1 MWDELGYS
9 DLAVWLSR
17 TLPEFYI
24 LSMGNWQFATLLFT
38 VIAGWF
44 ATGWISQ
51 LVSRLTRRIANPWG
65 HALRRFLQTP
75 LRLMLYVLLIRIVI
89 AQLGL
94 SVMARAYLQSSPLE
108 YIVAVIFAFGLLNL
122 YRDYKIRQLELLG
135 EIEYVALIKP
145 VIVIVRII
153 VATTAALMWADQA
166 GFNVSTLITGLGVGS
181 IAIALAAQKTLENV
195 IGAITL
201 YTARPIRPGD
211 WCRFGETKGM
221 VEEIGLR
228 SVTLRT
234 KDRTLVTVPNSMFS
248 SADIENFSVRD
259 RIRFFKLL
267 ELQMPTPDQLRAI
280 LGEFRALF
288 AAHPMVK
295 QDSISIRLSDI
306 AAATAV
312 MRLDAEITTKEY
324 QEYLAVAEDL
334 NLRIIEIVHHNGA
347 IFSGPGQV
355 LQLRDFQQASV
366 DKLAEVD
373 AKLEVWR
380 QGEGL
385 PFPDLSDSEKQ
396 RLKNTLTYP
405 DKS

>member
-1 MWDELGYS
+1 
-9 DLAVWLSR
+9 
-17 TLPEFYI
+17 
-24 LSMGNWQFATLLFT
+24 
-38 VIAGWF
+38 
-44 ATGWISQ
+44 
-51 LVSRLTRRIANPWG
+51 
-65 HALRRFLQTP
+65 
-75 LRLMLYVLLIRIVI
+75 
-89 AQLGL
+89 
-94 SVMARAYLQSSPLE
+94 
-108 YIVAVIFAFGLLNL
+108 
-122 YRDYKIRQLELLG
+122 
-135 EIEYVALIKP
+135 
-145 VIVIVRII
+145 
-153 VATTAALMWADQA
+153 
-166 GFNVSTLITGLGVGS
+166 
-181 IAIALAAQKTLENV
+181 
-195 IGAITL
+195 
-201 YTARPIRPGD
+201 
-211 WCRFGETKGM
+211 M

-380 QGEGL
+380 QGAGL